1 MSGARRISLAEA
13 TTELAAGAPDCF
25 RSARLRIGHLLG
37 ARRTGASLYEI
48 PPGQAVCPYHYE
60 YGEEEWVLVLE
71 GHPTLRTP
79 DGTER
84 LDPLDI
90 AFFPTGPEGAHQ
102 IRNDAEATARVLMW
116 SEVAYP
122 GASGYPDSGKVGVW
136 SADRAD
142 DLIVRRSSAVDY
154 YDGEV

>member
-13 TTELAAGAPDCF
+13 TTELAAGAPDGF
-25 RSARLRIGHLLG
+25 RAARLRIGPLLG

-48 PPGQAVCPYHYE
+48 PPGQAVC
-60 YGEEEWVLVLE
+60 
-71 GHPTLRTP
+71 
-79 DGTER
+79 
-84 LDPLDI
+84 
-90 AFFPTGPEGAHQ
+90 HQ
-102 IRNDAEATARVLMW
+102 IRNDAAATARVLIW

>member
-13 TTELAAGAPDCF
+13 TTELAAGAPDGF
-25 RSARLRIGHLLG
+25 RAARLRIGHLLG